1 MTETDAPAT
10 PPGPTPRWRPPLAL
24 LVAGAVGAVLTL
36 PTLGMAAV
44 VALSRSPDALIASLI
59 ANWPRILLAET
70 IIVACAGLVAYV
82 LWRTLAR
89 PIEALAAR
97 AEAVAAGGGA
107 FDPSGPHGTREIARV
122 AASFSLT
129 VEELQRRTRY
139 LETFTAH
146 LAHELK
152 SPLTAIQG
160 AAELL
165 ADPDMPPE
173 RRARFAGNIGADAHR
188 LTLLVNRLRDLARA
202 DMEPLGPSRT
212 GQGAALSEVLA
223 QVAGGLIIDL
233 DTDQALPLN
242 AENAGVIFGHIAD
255 NARRHG
261 ASRLIFTKV
270 GATVLRI
277 ANDGAP
283 IPPEEA
289 HEVLTPFFT
298 TTRAEGGTGL
308 GLAIAAAMLR
318 TVRARITLAG
328 TDPVAFD

>member
-1 MTETDAPAT
+1 
-10 PPGPTPRWRPPLAL
+10 
-24 LVAGAVGAVLTL
+24 
-36 PTLGMAAV
+36 
-44 VALSRSPDALIASLI
+44 
-59 ANWPRILLAET
+59 
-70 IIVACAGLVAYV
+70 
-82 LWRTLAR
+82 
-89 PIEALAAR
+89 
-97 AEAVAAGGGA
+97 
-107 FDPSGPHGTREIARV
+107 
-122 AASFSLT
+122 
-129 VEELQRRTRY
+129 
-139 LETFTAH
+139 
-146 LAHELK
+146 
-152 SPLTAIQG
+152 
-160 AAELL
+160 
-165 ADPDMPPE
+165 
-173 RRARFAGNIGADAHR
+173 GADAHR
-188 LTLLVNRLRDLARA
+188 LALLVNRLRDLARA

-223 QVAGGLIIDL
+223 QVAGGLTIDL
-233 DTDQALPLN
+233 DTDQALPLS

-261 ASRLIFTKV
+261 ASRLIVTKV

-328 TDPVAFD
+328 TDPVAFDITFADPL